1 MSLFGKSADAKRPEP
16 QPVRPKMVAPVA
28 APVPAPVRQESPLRG
43 TSAPCVIGAKTT
55 VKGDILGDE
64 DVQVEGTVEGLIR
77 ISRDVRIGPS
87 GVVRATVEAV
97 SIVISGEVVGDCC
110 ATGKVEIQATGRL
123 TGNVRAPRIVIAE
136 GAMFRGSSD
145 MSLPAATP

>member
-1 MSLFGKSADAKRPEP
+1 MSLFGKSADVKRPEP
-16 QPVRPKMVAPVA
+16 QALRPKTAGPL
-28 APVPAPVRQESPLRG
+28 PAPAPPAARQETPAKGGAL
-43 TSAPCVIGAKTT
+43 CVIGPKTT

-64 DVQVEGTVEGLIR
+64 DVQIDGTVEGLIR
-77 ISRDVRIGPS
+77 ISRDVRVGTS

-97 SIVISGEVVGDCC
+97 AIVISGEVVGDCC
-110 ATGKVEIQATGRL
+110 ATGKVEIQASGRL

-145 MSLPAATP
+145 MSLPSTAS

>member
-16 QPVRPKMVAPVA
+16 QTMRLKTAAPGAALAPPPVRPEVPVK
-28 APVPAPVRQESPLRG
+28 G
-43 TSAPCVIGAKTT
+43 SALCVIGAKTT

-110 ATGKVEIQATGRL
+110 ATGRVEIQATGRL

-145 MSLPAATP
+145 MSLPTTTP